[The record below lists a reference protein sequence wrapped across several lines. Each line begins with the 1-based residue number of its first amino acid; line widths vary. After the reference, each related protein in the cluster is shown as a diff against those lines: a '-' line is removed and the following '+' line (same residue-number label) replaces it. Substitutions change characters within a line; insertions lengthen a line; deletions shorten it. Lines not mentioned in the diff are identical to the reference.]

1 MHSETSG
8 FTETESI
15 EFDPS
20 VDATSISYYYAI
32 KKLRGDLSS
41 SNRKSGAIDL
51 AVEAQLLT
59 SLSHNNII
67 SLEGVGDNPGSKDF
81 FLIIEKLDRTLSNEI
96 KTWKNKQKLLKEG
109 QISCTK
115 NQTLKEMQKAHLD
128 HILVHAYHLSSALA
142 YLHTKNLLFRDL
154 KPDNVGFS
162 NTDEIKLFDFGLAK
176 ELRLE
181 RRKGEDKYLGSIAG
195 TRRYMSPEIMKGI
208 PYGLP
213 ADVYSFSILV
223 WEMLHFEKPFEN
235 IIDAKELMKA
245 VVVRKKR
252 PAVSKNCPKEIKQLL
267 FSNGWTNDPIKRSRM
282 KQIHRAMGKYLL
294 SKGKIAAAR
303 S

>member
-1 MHSETSG
+1 
-8 FTETESI
+8 
-15 EFDPS
+15 
-20 VDATSISYYYAI
+20 
-32 KKLRGDLSS
+32 
-41 SNRKSGAIDL
+41 
-51 AVEAQLLT
+51 
-59 SLSHNNII
+59 
-67 SLEGVGDNPGSKDF
+67 
-81 FLIIEKLDRTLSNEI
+81 
-96 KTWKNKQKLLKEG
+96 
-109 QISCTK
+109 
-115 NQTLKEMQKAHLD
+115 
-128 HILVHAYHLSSALA
+128 
-142 YLHTKNLLFRDL
+142 LLFRDL